1 MTLNDIKN
9 YVCGKLH
16 IETADVYAED
26 HTEMVDVA
34 NMVLDDLYGSISWKN
49 LGYFGDYKTIDTTGS
64 VRIYEIPSDILNKI
78 KKIDI
83 YLDEWKPLTIRDIN
97 DYPDFVFEESWITD
111 KFSNQAPQGFIHGS
125 SLYILSGQISAA
137 SPGIRMWYLDFPDAI
152 SSMDSTIELAIIKT
166 INTPTGGTMAV
177 GLPRQF
183 HRLLADAIIIDY
195 KEANEIELSKREQ
208 NYDNELAKK
217 LNELSPLNTSEE
229 IIADIPSDDGSDY

>member
-1 MTLNDIKN
+1 MKLNDIKN

-16 IETADVYAED
+16 ITSATDYTEN
-26 HTEMVDVA
+26 HTDMVSVA

-49 LGYFGDYKTIDTTGS
+49 SGYFGDYKTLDTTGS

-78 KKIDI
+78 KKIDV
-83 YLDEWKPLTIRDIN
+83 YLDEWKPLVIRDIN
-97 DYPDFVFEESWITD
+97 NYPDFVFEESWITG
-111 KFSNQAPQGFIHGS
+111 KFSNQSPQGFIHGS
-125 SLYILSGQISAA
+125 SLYILSGQLDAA
-137 SPGIRMWYLDFPDAI
+137 SPGIRMWYLDFPDPI
-152 SSMDSTIELAIIKT
+152 TSMDSTIELAIIKT

-183 HRLLADAIIIDY
+183 QRLLADAIIIDY

-208 NYDNELAKK
+208 SYDQELAKK

-229 IIADIPSDDGSDY
+229 IIADIPFSTGEDN